1 MNGADRA
8 TGRRPRTPSAQVASE
23 LLNAAES
30 VLVKDGMRG
39 LTVRA
44 VAAEAGVAPMSV
56 YNHFGGKAGLLA
68 ALPLRWL
75 GRLEAAIEAGE
86 EADARARLR
95 HCCLQYREFA
105 LANPQLYAIL
115 FEGAALGERESAR
128 VRKHAGGCLGLLAR
142 NVELAAAAGVI
153 AVRDADEAAQQI
165 WCALHGAVALE
176 MRGLAQT
183 LDTAATYRALVETIL
198 RGLSACCGKS
208 GRQAVAPGN

>member
-1 MNGADRA
+1 MNGPDRA
-8 TGRRPRTPSAQVASE
+8 TGRRSRTPSAQVAPE

-56 YNHFGGKAGLLA
+56 YNQFGGKTGLLA
-68 ALPLRWL
+68 TLLLR
-75 GRLEAAIEAGE
+75 GFSRLEAAVEAGQ
-86 EADARARLR
+86 EADAWTRLR
-95 HCCLQYREFA
+95 HCCLRYREFA

-115 FEGAALGERESAR
+115 FEGTALGGRESAT
-128 VRKHAGGCLGLLAR
+128 VRQRAGSCLGLLAR

-153 AVRDADEAAQQI
+153 AVGDAREAAQQI

-176 MRGLAQT
+176 LTGLAQT
-183 LDTAATYRALVETIL
+183 MDPAATYRALVETIL
-198 RGLSACCGKS
+198 RGLACQPP
-208 GRQAVAPGN
+208 R

>member
-1 MNGADRA
+1 MNAADHA
-8 TGRRPRTPSAQVASE
+8 TGRRPRTPSALVASE

-30 VLVKDGMRG
+30 VLAKDGMRG

-44 VAAEAGVAPMSV
+44 VAAKAGVAPMSV
-56 YNHFGGKAGLLA
+56 YNQFGGKAGLLA
-68 ALPLRWL
+68 ALPLRGL
-75 GRLEAAIEAGE
+75 GRLEAAIEADE

-105 LANPQLYAIL
+105 LANAQLYAIL

-128 VRKHAGGCLGLLAR
+128 VRRKHAGGCLALLAR

-153 AVRDADEAAQQI
+153 AVRDADETAQQI

-176 MRGLAQT
+176 LRGLAQT
-183 LDTAATYRALVETIL
+183 LDTAATYHALVETLL
-198 RGLSACCGKS
+198 RGLASS
-208 GRQAVAPGN
+208 PPQ